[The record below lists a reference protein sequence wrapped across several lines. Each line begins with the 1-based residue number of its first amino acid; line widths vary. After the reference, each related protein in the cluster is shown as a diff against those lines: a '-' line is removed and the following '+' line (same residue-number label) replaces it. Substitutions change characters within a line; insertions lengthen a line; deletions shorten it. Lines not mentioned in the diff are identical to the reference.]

1 MLNEQINDKEIRVVG
16 PDGEQLGI
24 MSAKEGLAL
33 AIQKNLDLV
42 KIAPKA
48 QPPVC
53 KIMDYG
59 KYRFETAKREK
70 EAKKNQNVINIKEI
84 RLSPTT
90 DEHDLN
96 TKANQARK
104 FLEKKDKV
112 KVTVRF
118 RGREVAYAKAGEIML
133 SKFAEAVEE
142 FGTVDKQPKLEGKN
156 MSMFITPKS

>member
-1 MLNEQINDKEIRVVG
+1 MLNEQINDKEVRVVG
-16 PDGEQLGI
+16 SDGEQLGI
-24 MSAKEGLAL
+24 MSAKEALSL

-70 EAKKNQNVINIKEI
+70 EARKNQNVINIKEI

-118 RGREVAYAKAGEIML
+118 RGREVAYTKAGEAML
-133 SKFAEAVEE
+133 DKFAEAVAEV
-142 FGTVDKQPKLEGKN
+142 GTVDKKPKLEGKN